1 MSKKLKNSGRKPGI
15 PKCYD
20 GKESACQCGFNPWV
34 GKIPWKRKWQPT
46 PVFLLGISQGR
57 RSLAGYSPWDRK
69 ESGMTEHA
77 CMHISINI
85 NIALDRLWSEC
96 LSEYNLIFPLSLPFF
111 FLPILF
117 TPYHM
122 PDTVMS
128 SGDMIGNT
136 EDVVPTL
143 WRFSVEWER

>member
-15 PKCYD
+15 PRCYD
-20 GKESACQCGFNPWV
+20 GKESACQCRRLQRHGFNPWV

-46 PVFLLGISQGR
+46 PVFLLGISQGW

-77 CMHISINI
+77 YMHISINI

-111 FLPILF
+111 FFCLYYLLPTICQ
-117 TPYHM
+117 
-122 PDTVMS
+122 
-128 SGDMIGNT
+128 
-136 EDVVPTL
+136 TL
-143 WRFSVEWER
+143 